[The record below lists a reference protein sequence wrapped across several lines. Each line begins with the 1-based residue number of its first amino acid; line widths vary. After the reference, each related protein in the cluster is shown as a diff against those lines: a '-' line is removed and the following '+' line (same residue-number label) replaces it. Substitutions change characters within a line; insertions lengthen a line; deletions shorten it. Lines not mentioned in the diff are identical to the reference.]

1 MSNGGSAG
9 SAGSTSQEATME
21 EDYNNTSTDLVDS
34 SVSIDEFGTS
44 PSSTTSVDDGYSS
57 QDNEEQQ
64 AIDAARTER
73 TERTNTTYD
82 AGGLDPAVPSFYK
95 AGTKPGDYINDKDTG
110 SNIVNNARANFAT
123 KSTFGRAT
131 TAISAIL
138 NPFSVLGK
146 ASVVAAYQTAK
157 FNNAMGR
164 PITQGI
170 LDIDGKLISKG
181 TDQKSLLDTYKEVGD
196 SSEDINARV
205 ERQVNYEGMGLPEP
219 SKFTKV
225 GSKDYIQKLYDD
237 VATAVHTPRTSQGL
251 LAVSDSPYYNF
262 LKAIN
267 LDRRIL

>member
-1 MSNGGSAG
+1 MSGGGDSSSSGNDSVSADVE
-9 SAGSTSQEATME
+9 AGLATESMADYSVAEGGTGGDQEEYNTVME
-21 EDYNNTSTDLVDS
+21 QYGPGKNTSPK
-34 SVSIDEFGTS
+34 TS
-44 PSSTTSVDDGYSS
+44 
-57 QDNEEQQ
+57 E
-64 AIDAARTER
+64 
-73 TERTNTTYD
+73 TYD

-123 KSTFGRAT
+123 KSTFGRAS

-251 LAVSDSPYYNF
+251 LAVSDSPYYDF
-262 LKAIN
+262 LKARN